1 MNKKRLGGNRIA
13 LAAAACAAF
22 LITWTGPQPAF
33 GQQESILQK
42 VLRTHVLTVGTISGN
57 PPWEFTRPDGQLD
70 GYDISIATLLA
81 ADLGAKLQFVQT
93 SGAGRIPALQTHKV
107 DLVLAEL
114 DYTPLRAQTVA
125 YTRAYSNPASQ
136 FIVRASSPYTTMESL
151 NDPNVTLGYALGGD
165 EANVWPKLLPKA
177 KLKAFTTVADAEQ
190 ALISG
195 EVTATGEPTVLN
207 FQLMKTHPGVLRMI
221 NPPYDTA
228 ITGIGVPLGDF
239 EWWLY
244 LDRWVA
250 NFTFSGQNQALWT
263 KYMGGGTP
271 LVNMAQAH

>member
-1 MNKKRLGGNRIA
+1 MKPRDRTRWLTFASAASAAVA
-13 LAAAACAAF
+13 LTCASSRQAAA
-22 LITWTGPQPAF
+22 
-33 GQQESILQK
+33 QQESILAK

-70 GYDISIATLLA
+70 GYDIGIAKQLA

-125 YTRAYSNPASQ
+125 YTRAYANPSSQ
-136 FIVRASSPYTTMESL
+136 FIVTAASPYKTLESL
-151 NDPNVTLGYALGGD
+151 NSPEVTLGYALGGD
-165 EANVWPKLLPKA
+165 EANIWPKILPKA

-190 ALISG
+190 ALIAG

-207 FQLMKTHPGVLRMI
+207 IELMKTHPGVLRAI
-221 NPPYDTA
+221 DPPYDTA
-228 ITGIGVPLGDF
+228 ITGIGVPRDDYQ
-239 EWWLY
+239 WWLY
-244 LDRWVA
+244 LDQWVE
-250 NFTFSGQNQALWT
+250 NLNFSGENRAIWT
-263 KYMGGGTP
+263 KYVGGGTP
-271 LVNMAQAH
+271 LLHMTDTH

>member
-1 MNKKRLGGNRIA
+1 MKTRSWCRDLLACG
-13 LAAAACAAF
+13 AAAAAI
-22 LITWTGPQPAF
+22 LLLTSPAMA
-33 GQQESILQK
+33 QTESILQK

-57 PPWEFTRPDGQLD
+57 PPWEFTTPDGQLD
-70 GYDISIATLLA
+70 GYDIGIAKA
-81 ADLGAKLQFVQT
+81 IAEDLGAKVEFVQT

-136 FIVRASSPYTTMESL
+136 FIVRADSPYQTIESL

-165 EANVWPKLLPKA
+165 EANIYPKLLPKA
-177 KLKAFTTVADAEQ
+177 KLKAFTTVADDEQ
-190 ALISG
+190 ALVSG

-207 FQLMKTHPGVLRMI
+207 IQMMKAHPGLLRVI

-228 ITGIGVPLGDF
+228 ITGIGLPQGDF
-239 EWWLY
+239 VWWLW
-244 LDRWVA
+244 LDRWVD
-250 NFTFSGQNQALWT
+250 NFTFTGANQAMWV
-263 KYMGGGTP
+263 KYVGGGSP
-271 LVNMAQAH
+271 LVEPQH